1 MKRFLLIIGLG
12 LILAIATSASPQTP
26 VRCGNCGGSGG
37 VLIGYN
43 YYGPIY
49 GPCGACGGTGVVWVY
64 STTTP
69 APTPTPN
76 PNPNSNIIFRSDKSD
91 GYISIGQITLT
102 RASGVTDK
110 FDGYKKGSGKYVK
123 LGTNNYKLVNG
134 NTKFVK
140 INNVDYYTI
149 D

>member
-1 MKRFLLIIGLG
+1 MKRFLLIIGFG

-26 VRCGNCGGSGG
+26 VKCGNCGGSGG

-76 PNPNSNIIFRSDKSD
+76 PNPNSNTIFGMKDIYKSVKKPYQD
-91 GYISIGQITLT
+91 CDECKCTVY
-102 RASGVTDK
+102 V
-110 FDGYKKGSGKYVK
+110 GYKNVLSTKYE
-123 LGTNNYKLVNG
+123 G
-134 NTKFVK
+134 NCTKCGHTPEDHGLNK
-140 INNVDYYTI
+140 
-149 D
+149 